1 MLMLLMSIGQ
11 ESDNPCVAITGKM
24 VEAGA
29 PIQVT
34 TETNVHEFGWLGGG
48 RYLVYDTFTDQ
59 PHREARPVP
68 GQPNLFQEWLNNAL
82 YLFDP
87 KSRRSTLL
95 HRGNID
101 DWCIVLNGR
110 AVLYTVREEVER
122 RSETE
127 EYLSETVSTTITLY
141 LRFPGQASPRVI
153 AQFKKDDSFFLRC
166 HPSPDGR
173 YLLTTFDLTQ
183 LIDLQ
188 TGKVVRV
195 FEPGFDTAVWV
206 SNTELFL
213 NRWRRKA
220 ELAGY
225 AYARYN
231 LRTDQLEAIPDEVY
245 RQAIR
250 HAPQLENLAHPTTT
264 RNLTLGSED
273 ISREA
278 NRLDLCSRNAH
289 TERFRCTAVA
299 YDADSWHHSI
309 APDESSIAY
318 RSWRGQLFYIPLRKR
333 DPKTLHEHL
342 ACGQKPTEEAIRKHY
357 LTNGKQI
364 ALATL
369 MYCQDYD
376 ELFPPNNNIIEQL
389 LPYIEDRDAFL
400 DAFTGQPI
408 FTYLLDGQSL
418 ASIENLAETRLGIL
432 DWGDP
437 NWVVVLYVDG
447 HAKQE
452 RRK

>member
-1 MLMLLMSIGQ
+1 MLMLLMGIGQ
-11 ESDNPCVAITGKM
+11 ESDNPCVATTGKM
-24 VEAGA
+24 VEAGP

-34 TETNVHEFGWLGGG
+34 TETDVREFRWLGGG
-48 RYLVYDTFTDQ
+48 RYLVYYTEFEPRD
-59 PHREARPVP
+59 EYRPVP
-68 GQPNLFQEWLNNAL
+68 GEPALVQYGCRNVL

-95 HRGNID
+95 HRDNID

-110 AVLYTVREEVER
+110 AVLYTVREEVKR
-122 RSETE
+122 RGESDED
-127 EYLSETVSTTITLY
+127 LSETVSTTITLY
-141 LRFPGQASPRVI
+141 LRFPEQSLPRVI
-153 AQFKKDDSFFLRC
+153 AQFKKDDFFFLRC

-173 YLLTTFDLTQ
+173 YLLTTIDLTQ

-188 TGKVVRV
+188 TGQVVRV

-225 AYARYN
+225 ACARYN

-245 RQAIR
+245 KQAIR
-250 HAPQLENLAHPTTT
+250 HAPQLEDFEHPTTT
-264 RNLTLGSED
+264 RNLILESEG
-273 ISREA
+273 ISRKA
-278 NRLDLCSRNAH
+278 NRLDLCSRDAH

-309 APDESSIAY
+309 APDESGIAY
-318 RSWRGQLFYIPLRKR
+318 RSWRGQLFYIPLSKR
-333 DPKTLHEHL
+333 DPETLLEQL

-357 LTNGKQI
+357 LVNGQQI
-364 ALATL
+364 ALAAL

-376 ELFPPNNNIIEQL
+376 ELFPPNNNITELL
-389 LPYIEDRDAFL
+389 LPYLKDENAFL

-418 ASIENLAETRLGIL
+418 ASIELPAETPLGIL

-447 HAKQE
+447 HSKRE

>member
-1 MLMLLMSIGQ
+1 MLMLLMGVGQ
-11 ESDNPCVAITGKM
+11 ESETSRVAITGKI
-24 VEAGA
+24 VEVGA

-34 TETNVHEFGWLGGG
+34 TETDVREFRWLGGG
-48 RYLVYDTFTDQ
+48 RYLVYYSVAETPEQ
-59 PHREARPVP
+59 YRPVP
-68 GQPNLFQEWLNNAL
+68 GEPALFQQWDANAL

-101 DWCIVLNGR
+101 DWYIVLNGR
-110 AVLYTVREEVER
+110 AVLYTVREEVMR
-122 RSETE
+122 RGETDEYPSET
-127 EYLSETVSTTITLY
+127 LSTTITLY
-141 LRFPGQASPRVI
+141 LRLPEQSLPRVI
-153 AQFKKDDSFFLRC
+153 AQFKKDPPLYLLYIF
-166 HPSPDGR
+166 SPDGR
-173 YLLTTFDLTQ
+173 YLLTTIDLTQ

-195 FEPGFDTAVWV
+195 FKPGFDTAVWV
-206 SNTELFL
+206 SNTEIYLKRGRY
-213 NRWRRKA
+213 NA
-220 ELAGY
+220 QGAGY
-225 AYARYN
+225 ACARYD
-231 LRTDQLEAIPDEVY
+231 LRTDRLEPIPDEVY
-245 RQAIR
+245 RQVIR
-250 HAPQLENLAHPTTT
+250 HAPNLEDLARPTTT
-264 RNLTLGSED
+264 RNLTLGSEG

-309 APDESSIAY
+309 APDESGIAY
-318 RSWRGQLFYIPLRKR
+318 RSWRGQLFYIPLSKR
-333 DPKTLHEHL
+333 DPKTLQEQL
-342 ACGQKPTEEAIRKHY
+342 ACGQKPTEEAIHKHY
-357 LTNGKQI
+357 LANGIQI
-364 ALATL
+364 AKAVL

-376 ELFPPNNNIIEQL
+376 ELFPPNNNISEQL
-389 LPYIEDRDAFL
+389 LPYLKDRDAFL

-437 NWVVVLYVDG
+437 SWIVVLYADG
-447 HAKQE
+447 HAKLK
-452 RRK
+452 RRE